1 MIKSLMDIIIEIKKF
16 FSLLNFLVDLKDK
29 KIKIVFFSESK
40 SYQKYSKSIIDALCS
55 IYSGKIYYFS
65 IDKNDTIKHDR
76 IINYYVSPL
85 LIYFF
90 FNKIKAENMF
100 LTITDLGNNLL
111 KKTKNIDKY
120 IYYFHS
126 PVSTTKNY
134 TSKAFDNYD
143 IIMCNGQFQIN
154 EIRLREYLKKL
165 NKKKLIPTGYCYF
178 DYLIKNSNQ
187 NVNSD
192 DILIAP
198 SWNIN
203 KNNFINENFIE
214 LIDVLVKKNY
224 NVVFRPH
231 PEHFKRSK
239 NILND
244 IKNKFSKNK
253 FKLDID
259 INNIKSMEKAQC
271 LITDSS
277 GIAIEYMII
286 MKRPVLY
293 FDEFD
298 KIHNS
303 EFKDYSNLETI
314 DQKIKRNFGYSFKKS
329 DFSNI
334 DSIIDRS
341 KKKLYK
347 QSSELEKFIDE
358 NYFNFGNTKKFLFS
372 FLKKLI

>member
-1 MIKSLMDIIIEIKKF
+1 MIKSLINIFIEIKIF
-16 FSLLNFLVDLKDK
+16 FSLLNFLVSQKDK
-29 KIKIVFFSESK
+29 KIKIAFFSESK
-40 SYQKYSKSIIDALCS
+40 SYQKYSEYIIDAICS

-76 IINYYVSPL
+76 IINYHVNPL

-90 FNKIKAENMF
+90 FNKLKAENMF
-100 LTITDLGNNLL
+100 LTVTDLGNNLL

-154 EIRLREYLKKL
+154 EIRLREHLKKL
-165 NKKKLIPTGYCYF
+165 NKKKLIPSGYCYF

-187 NVNSD
+187 NVNCD

-203 KNNFINENFIE
+203 KKNFINENFIE
-214 LIDVLVKKNY
+214 LIDVLIKKNY

-244 IKNKFSKNK
+244 IKNQFSKNK
-253 FKLDID
+253 FKIDID
-259 INNIKSMEKAQC
+259 VNNIESMEKAQC

-329 DFSNI
+329 EFSNI
-334 DSIIDRS
+334 DDIIDRS
-341 KKKLYK
+341 KKKLHK

-358 NYFNFGNTKKFLFS
+358 NYFNFRDTKRFLSS
-372 FLKKLI
+372 FLTRLI

>member
-1 MIKSLMDIIIEIKKF
+1 MIKSLMNIIIEIKKF

-347 QSSELEKFIDE
+347 QSSELEKFVDE

>member
-1 MIKSLMDIIIEIKKF
+1 MNIIIEIKKF

-90 FNKIKAENMF
+90 FNKLKAENIF
-100 LTITDLGNNLL
+100 LTITDLGSNLL

-154 EIRLREYLKKL
+154 EIRMREYLKKL

-214 LIDVLVKKNY
+214 LIDVLEKKITML
-224 NVVFRPH
+224 
-231 PEHFKRSK
+231 S
-239 NILND
+239 
-244 IKNKFSKNK
+244 
-253 FKLDID
+253 LDHIQNTLKD
-259 INNIKSMEKAQC
+259 
-271 LITDSS
+271 L
-277 GIAIEYMII
+277 
-286 MKRPVLY
+286 
-293 FDEFD
+293 
-298 KIHNS
+298 KI
-303 EFKDYSNLETI
+303 F
-314 DQKIKRNFGYSFKKS
+314 
-329 DFSNI
+329 
-334 DSIIDRS
+334 
-341 KKKLYK
+341 
-347 QSSELEKFIDE
+347 
-358 NYFNFGNTKKFLFS
+358 
-372 FLKKLI
+372 

>member
-1 MIKSLMDIIIEIKKF
+1 MIKSLMNIIIEIKKF

-90 FNKIKAENMF
+90 FNKLKAENIF
-100 LTITDLGNNLL
+100 LTITDLGSNLL

-244 IKNKFSKNK
+244 IKNKFSKNR

>member
-1 MIKSLMDIIIEIKKF
+1 MIKSLINIFIEIKIF
-16 FSLLNFLVDLKDK
+16 FSLLNFLVSQKDK
-29 KIKIVFFSESK
+29 KIKIAFFSESK
-40 SYQKYSKSIIDALCS
+40 SYQKYSEYIIDAICS

-65 IDKNDTIKHDR
+65 IDKNDRIKHDR
-76 IINYYVSPL
+76 IINYHVNPL

-90 FNKIKAENMF
+90 FNKLKAENMF

-143 IIMCNGQFQIN
+143 MIMCNGQFQIN
-154 EIRLREYLKKL
+154 EIRLREHLKKL
-165 NKKKLIPTGYCYF
+165 NKKKLIPSGYCYF
-178 DYLIKNSNQ
+178 DHLIKNSNQ
-187 NVNSD
+187 NVNSN

-203 KNNFINENFIE
+203 KKNFINENFID
-214 LIDVLVKKNY
+214 LIDVLIKKNY

-239 NILND
+239 NLLNK
-244 IKNKFSKNK
+244 IKNKFSSESFK
-253 FKLDID
+253 FDED
-259 INNIKSMEKAQC
+259 VNNIKSLEKAKC

-277 GIAIEYMII
+277 GIAIEYMFVL
-286 MKRPVLY
+286 KRPVLY
-293 FDEFD
+293 FDEYD

-303 EFKDYSNLETI
+303 EFKDYSNLKTI
-314 DQKIKRNFGYSFKKS
+314 DQIIKENFGYSFKKK
-329 DFSNI
+329 DFNKI
-334 DSIIDRS
+334 DVIIRDS
-341 KKKLYK
+341 EQNFQKKLP
-347 QSSELEKFIDE
+347 ELNNLTNKFF
-358 NYFNFGNTKKFLFS
+358 FNFGSAKN
-372 FLKKLI
+372 FLKSNLINLI

>member
-347 QSSELEKFIDE
+347 QSSELEKFVDE

>member
-16 FSLLNFLVDLKDK
+16 FSFLNFLVDLKDK

>member
-154 EIRLREYLKKL
+154 EIRMREYLKKL

-303 EFKDYSNLETI
+303 EFKDYSNLKTI
-314 DQKIKRNFGYSFKKS
+314 DEKIKRNFGYSFKKS

>member
-154 EIRLREYLKKL
+154 EIRMREYLKKL

-347 QSSELEKFIDE
+347 QSSELEKFVDE

>member
-244 IKNKFSKNK
+244 IKNKFSKNR

-347 QSSELEKFIDE
+347 QSSELEKFVDE

>member
-90 FNKIKAENMF
+90 FNKLKAENIF
-100 LTITDLGNNLL
+100 LTITDLGSNLL

-347 QSSELEKFIDE
+347 QSSELEKFVDE
-358 NYFNFGNTKKFLFS
+358 NYFNFGNTKKFFFS

>member
-244 IKNKFSKNK
+244 IKNKFSKNR